1 MGKIICAGGQDRGIL
16 CPFISWPFIPR
27 VRLLYLRMSRVLH
40 LLLVFVYAAIGAAL
54 AVFLPE
60 VAPIFDATQ
69 AALIGV
75 AVFILACLIHEAMLR
90 RRGETAI
97 RRRMGMLR
105 RAVLEMSDEMFKLR
119 DEGSRLRDLVET
131 VPAVAPPPAL
141 PAPTSSAP
149 APVTL
154 PPQLVLGG
162 GDRPEDVVAEVRL
175 LQLLVEQLYAGG
187 LVNGDAD
194 QPALDLGVSSWTSLP
209 SEDRAILE
217 TVRDALRDDRI
228 EVQLRA
234 IVSLPQRKLRYQ
246 ECLALIRAEDGSPVA
261 ADRYTDAAKRAGL
274 MAAIDNMRLFRS
286 VQVIRR
292 SRQRMSDVGFFCP
305 LSASTL
311 NDRVFFPAFVDF
323 MEENTGLAA
332 SVVLS
337 IVFADLL
344 SLPPAT
350 VESLTR
356 LAELGFRFA
365 VADLPEPEIDA
376 EALAAAHVRFVR
388 IDAAPLL
395 PLLRQ
400 TAPLSEPKVF
410 KALLDKAG
418 IDLVIGGI
426 IREDELEALS
436 PYQPDFGQGPLF
448 GKTTRVV
455 AADDEEDT
463 DR

>member
-1 MGKIICAGGQDRGIL
+1 M
-16 CPFISWPFIPR
+16 PR
-27 VRLLYLRMSRVLH
+27 ALH
-40 LLLVFVYAAIGAAL
+40 LLLVFVYAAIGVGVAL
-54 AVFLPE
+54 FLPE
-60 VAPIFDATQ
+60 VAPIFDTTQ
-69 AALIGV
+69 AAVTGFAIFVIATLT
-75 AVFILACLIHEAMLR
+75 HEVLVR
-90 RRGETAI
+90 RRGEMAI

-105 RAVLEMSDEMFKLR
+105 RAVLEIGDEMTKLR
-119 DEGSRLRDLVET
+119 DESARLRDLVET
-131 VPAVAPPPAL
+131 APPVALPPPPPAP
-141 PAPTSSAP
+141 PA
-149 APVTL
+149 APVP
-154 PPQLVLGG
+154 PPQLSVGT

-187 LVNGDAD
+187 AVGDAE
-194 QPALDLGVSSWTSLP
+194 QPTLDLGVSSWAALP

-234 IVSLPQRKLRYQ
+234 ILSLPQRKLRYQ
-246 ECLALIRAEDGSPVA
+246 ECLAQIRAEDGSLVA
-261 ADRYTDAAKRAGL
+261 PDRYVAAAKRAGL

-305 LSASTL
+305 LAASTL

-323 MEENTGLAA
+323 MEENAGLAA
-332 SVVLS
+332 SVVFS
-337 IVFADLL
+337 IIFADLL
-344 SLPPAT
+344 SLPPGT

-376 EALAAAHVRFVR
+376 DALAAAHVRFVR

-400 TAPLSEPKVF
+400 TAPLSEPKIF

-426 IREDELEALS
+426 TREDELEALS

-448 GKTTRVV
+448 GKTTRAV
-455 AADDEEDT
+455 AAEDEEDS
-463 DR
+463 DI

>member
-1 MGKIICAGGQDRGIL
+1 M
-16 CPFISWPFIPR
+16 P
-27 VRLLYLRMSRVLH
+27 RVLH
-40 LLLVFVYAAIGAAL
+40 LLLVFVYAAIGVAIAL
-54 AVFLPE
+54 FLPD
-60 VAPIFDATQ
+60 VAPIFDSTAAAAIGFAIFITAT
-69 AALIGV
+69 LT
-75 AVFILACLIHEAMLR
+75 HEVMVR
-90 RRGETAI
+90 HRGDVTI

-105 RAVLEMSDEMFKLR
+105 RALLEIGDDMTKLR
-119 DEGSRLRDLVET
+119 DEGARLRDLVET
-131 VPAVAPPPAL
+131 APTVTAPPPPPTP
-141 PAPTSSAP
+141 PAA
-149 APVTL
+149 
-154 PPQLVLGG
+154 PQLSVGG

-187 LVNGDAD
+187 VMGDDAD
-194 QPALDLGVSSWTSLP
+194 QPALDLGASSWAALP

-234 IVSLPQRKLRYQ
+234 ILSLPQRKLRYQ
-246 ECLALIRAEDGSPVA
+246 ECLAQIRAEDGSMVA
-261 ADRYTDAAKRAGL
+261 PDRYAGAAKRAGL

-305 LSASTL
+305 LAASTL

-323 MEENTGLAA
+323 MEENAGLAA
-332 SVVLS
+332 SVVFS
-337 IVFADLL
+337 IIFADLL
-344 SLPPAT
+344 SLPPST

-376 EALAAAHVRFVR
+376 DALAAAHVRFVR

-426 IREDELEALS
+426 TREDELEALS

-448 GKTTRVV
+448 GKPTRAV
-455 AADDEEDT
+455 AADDEEDSET
-463 DR
+463 

>member
-1 MGKIICAGGQDRGIL
+1 M
-16 CPFISWPFIPR
+16 PR
-27 VRLLYLRMSRVLH
+27 ALH
-40 LLLVFVYAAIGAAL
+40 LLLVFVYAAIGVGVAL
-54 AVFLPE
+54 FLPE
-60 VAPIFDATQ
+60 VAPIFDTTQ
-69 AALIGV
+69 AAVTGFAIFVIATLT
-75 AVFILACLIHEAMLR
+75 HEVLVR
-90 RRGETAI
+90 RRGEMAI

-105 RAVLEMSDEMFKLR
+105 RAVLEIGDEMTKLR
-119 DEGSRLRDLVET
+119 DESARLRDLVET
-131 VPAVAPPPAL
+131 APPVALPPPPPAP
-141 PAPTSSAP
+141 PA
-149 APVTL
+149 APVP
-154 PPQLVLGG
+154 PPQLSVGT

-187 LVNGDAD
+187 AVGDAE
-194 QPALDLGVSSWTSLP
+194 QPTLDLGVSSWAALP

-234 IVSLPQRKLRYQ
+234 ILSLPQRKLRYQ
-246 ECLALIRAEDGSPVA
+246 ECLAQIRAEDGGLVA
-261 ADRYTDAAKRAGL
+261 PDRYIAAAKRAGL

-305 LSASTL
+305 LAASTL

-323 MEENTGLAA
+323 MEENSGLAA
-332 SVVLS
+332 SVVFS
-337 IVFADLL
+337 IIFADLL
-344 SLPPAT
+344 SLPPGT

-376 EALAAAHVRFVR
+376 DALAAAHVRFVR

-418 IDLVIGGI
+418 IDLVISGI
-426 IREDELEALS
+426 TREDELEALS
-436 PYQPDFGQGPLF
+436 PYHPDFGQGPLF
-448 GKTTRVV
+448 GKTTRAL
-455 AADDEEDT
+455 AADDEDSET
-463 DR
+463 

>member
-1 MGKIICAGGQDRGIL
+1 
-16 CPFISWPFIPR
+16 
-27 VRLLYLRMSRVLH
+27 MSRVLH
-40 LLLVFVYAAIGAAL
+40 LLLVFIYAAIGVGLAL
-54 AVFLPE
+54 LLPE
-60 VAPIFDATQ
+60 VAPIIDATLAAVIGVTFFMS
-69 AALIGV
+69 AALT
-75 AVFILACLIHEAMLR
+75 HEVMLR
-90 RRGETAI
+90 RRGEMAI

-105 RAVLEMSDEMFKLR
+105 RAVLEMSDEMIKLR

-131 VPAVAPPPAL
+131 VPAVAAPPAL
-141 PAPTSSAP
+141 PAPASPP
-149 APVTL
+149 AAIIP
-154 PPQLVLGG
+154 PPQLTVGN
-162 GDRPEDVVAEVRL
+162 GDRAEDVVAEVRL

-187 LVNGDAD
+187 LVDGNAD
-194 QPALDLGVSSWTSLP
+194 QPALDLGGSSWASLP

-246 ECLALIRAEDGSPVA
+246 ECLALIRAEDGSMVA

-323 MEENTGLAA
+323 MEENAGLAA
-332 SVVLS
+332 SLVLS

-376 EALAAAHVRFVR
+376 DALAAAHVRFVR

-410 KALLDKAG
+410 KSLLDKAG

-426 IREDELEALS
+426 TRDDELEALS

-448 GKTTRVV
+448 GKTTRAV
-455 AADDEEDT
+455 AADDEEDNT
-463 DR
+463 I

>member
-1 MGKIICAGGQDRGIL
+1 M
-16 CPFISWPFIPR
+16 PR
-27 VRLLYLRMSRVLH
+27 AVH
-40 LLLVFVYAAIGAAL
+40 LLLVFIYAAIGVAIAL
-54 AVFLPE
+54 FLPE
-60 VAPIFDATQ
+60 VAPIFDGNAAAVIGFATF
-69 AALIGV
+69 V
-75 AVFILACLIHEAMLR
+75 LATLTHEVTVR
-90 RRGETAI
+90 RRGEMMI

-105 RAVLEMSDEMFKLR
+105 RAVLEMGDDMGKLR
-119 DEGSRLRDLVET
+119 DENARLRDLVET
-131 VPAVAPPPAL
+131 APAVTPPPAPRAL
-141 PAPTSSAP
+141 PAP
-149 APVTL
+149 
-154 PPQLVLGG
+154 PPQLSVGT

-187 LVNGDAD
+187 VVGDD
-194 QPALDLGVSSWTSLP
+194 QPTLDLGVSSWATLP
-209 SEDRAILE
+209 PEDRAILE

-234 IVSLPQRKLRYQ
+234 ILSLPQRKLRYQ
-246 ECLALIRAEDGSPVA
+246 ECLAQIRAEDGSLVA
-261 ADRYTDAAKRAGL
+261 PDRYASAAKRAGL

-305 LSASTL
+305 LAASTL

-323 MEENTGLAA
+323 MEENAGLAA
-332 SVVLS
+332 SVVFS
-337 IVFADLL
+337 IIFADLL
-344 SLPPAT
+344 SLPPST

-376 EALAAAHVRFVR
+376 DALAAAHVRFVR

-418 IDLVIGGI
+418 IDLVISGI
-426 IREDELEALS
+426 TREDELEALS

-448 GKTTRVV
+448 GKTTRAV
-455 AADDEEDT
+455 AADDEDSET
-463 DR
+463 

>member
-1 MGKIICAGGQDRGIL
+1 M
-16 CPFISWPFIPR
+16 P
-27 VRLLYLRMSRVLH
+27 RVLH
-40 LLLVFVYAAIGAAL
+40 LLLVLVYAAIGVAIAL
-54 AVFLPE
+54 FLPD
-60 VAPIFDATQ
+60 VAPIFDGTAAAT
-69 AALIGV
+69 IGF
-75 AVFILACLIHEAMLR
+75 AVFIIATLIHEVTVR
-90 RRGETAI
+90 RRGEMAI

-105 RAVLEMSDEMFKLR
+105 RAVLEMGDDMGKLR
-119 DEGSRLRDLVET
+119 DESARLRDLVET
-131 VPAVAPPPAL
+131 APAITPPPLPPPAL
-141 PAPTSSAP
+141 PAP
-149 APVTL
+149 
-154 PPQLVLGG
+154 PPQLSVGN
-162 GDRPEDVVAEVRL
+162 GDSPEDVVAEVRL

-187 LVNGDAD
+187 IIGDDAD
-194 QPALDLGVSSWTSLP
+194 QPALDLGVSTWAALP
-209 SEDRAILE
+209 PEDRAILE

-234 IVSLPQRKLRYQ
+234 ILSLPQRKLRYQ
-246 ECLALIRAEDGSPVA
+246 ECLALIRAEDGSMVA
-261 ADRYTDAAKRAGL
+261 PDRYTGAAKRAGL

-305 LSASTL
+305 LAASTL

-323 MEENTGLAA
+323 MEENAGLAA
-332 SVVLS
+332 SVVFS
-337 IVFADLL
+337 IIFADLL
-344 SLPPAT
+344 SLPPST

-376 EALAAAHVRFVR
+376 DALAAAHVRFVR

-418 IDLVIGGI
+418 IDLVISGI
-426 IREDELEALS
+426 TREDELEALS

-448 GKTTRVV
+448 GKTTRAV
-455 AADDEEDT
+455 AADDEEDSQT
-463 DR
+463 